1 MSLQVLNR
9 NKRHRVNT
17 SIYKAA
23 ARSGKTKV
31 AEQERNRMNL
41 QDISTYFSGVT
52 RFKGNSFQCKCP
64 VHDDHTAS
72 MTVSEGRK
80 GIVMHCHAGCET
92 KSILE
97 AVGLTES
104 DLFYDSNVTK
114 VKQDWKDRLERSKK
128 KKIVEIYNYK
138 DEKGRY
144 LYSKVRFE
152 TDQKGKK
159 EMLYGVL
166 DEEKDWFQ
174 YGLKGKRKTLYRLPE
189 MMQAAAQKRTIY
201 YTEGEKDVET
211 LRKMGLA
218 ATTAGSS
225 GDWRRIFSKYFS
237 DCNVVLLPDN
247 DEAGEKLTNG
257 MIADLIGIVNSIKVV
272 KTSDRKHGDVTDYFQ
287 DGYTIEDFN
296 RLVEKAEFIPQNQ
309 EKDVDKQKKKK
320 VTPQWIK
327 DKVAELEPEVEVNYS
342 RDDKGNGDLFADVFK
357 DVCRFNSTANC
368 WYCYNGK
375 FWEEDRSGLIVS
387 EQAKILQD
395 ALLIYVATLEDYKE
409 REEYNKHVIKMGRQQ
424 VRKNMIYDA
433 RSKYPVK
440 AEQLDQHKE
449 LFNCKNGTYN
459 LETGTLQK
467 HSPEDYISK
476 ISNVYYDP
484 AAKSTEIEKTMN
496 TILQG
501 NKGNIEY
508 IQKIFGMALSGIT
521 DEEKLFLLY
530 GATTRNGKSTLVET
544 YLFMAKDYGITMQ
557 PETLALSKKDSR
569 APSGDIARLKGTRF
583 VNAPE
588 PPQDMRFNAAL
599 IKQLTGNDMITA
611 RKIYQEEMSFMPEF
625 ITLINTNHLPIIT
638 DETLFTSGRVVV
650 IPFRKHFKEHEQDKG
665 LKRRL
670 RRKQN
675 ISGLFNWCVAGYQK
689 YLKDG
694 LETTES
700 MDREIESYRMNS
712 DKIAAFIS
720 EVLTE
725 DPTQA
730 VTIKELY
737 PIYEKWCYKYNYQ
750 PYGKTKF
757 IDYFRRLGRLKNKG
771 RIDGKQCKN
780 LVKGLYVN
788 PYKEKPEK

>member
-1 MSLQVLNR
+1 
-9 NKRHRVNT
+9 
-17 SIYKAA
+17 
-23 ARSGKTKV
+23 
-31 AEQERNRMNL
+31 MNL
-41 QDISTYFSGVT
+41 KDISTYFDGVT
-52 RFKGNSFQCKCP
+52 RFKGDSFQCKCP
-64 VHDDHTAS
+64 VHHDHTAS
-72 MTVSEGRK
+72 MTVSKGRK
-80 GIVMHCHAGCET
+80 GILVHCHAGCELEA
-92 KSILE
+92 ILE

-114 VKQDWKDRLERSKK
+114 VKQDWKDRLEHSKK
-128 KKIVEIYNYK
+128 KKVVEIYNYK
-138 DEKGRY
+138 DEKGSY

-152 TDQKGKK
+152 KDQDGKK

-166 DEEKDWFQ
+166 DEGKDWFT
-174 YGLKGKRKTLYRLPE
+174 YGLKGKHKTLYRLPE
-189 MMQAAAQKRTIY
+189 LMQAAAEKQTIY

-225 GDWRRIFSKYFS
+225 GDWRRIFTKYFS
-237 DCNVVLLPDN
+237 GCNVVLLPDN
-247 DEAGEKLTNG
+247 DEAGEKLTNA

-296 RLVEKAEFIPQNQ
+296 KLVRETEFIPQNQ
-309 EKDVDKQKKKK
+309 GKDVDKPTKKKAI
-320 VTPQWIK
+320 PQWIK
-327 DKVAELEPEVEVNYS
+327 EKVAELGPEINYS
-342 RDDKGNGDLFADVFK
+342 YDDRGNGDLFADVFK
-357 DVCRFNSTANC
+357 DVCRFNSTAKC
-368 WYCYNGK
+368 WCCYNGK
-375 FWEEDRSGLIVS
+375 FWEEDRAELIAA
-387 EQAKILQD
+387 ENAKMLQD
-395 ALLIYVATLEDYKE
+395 ALLIYATTIEDYKE
-409 REEYNKHVIKMGRQQ
+409 REEYGKHVMKIGRQQ

-440 AEQLDQHKE
+440 AEQFDQHKE

-459 LETGTLQK
+459 LETGVLQK
-467 HSPEDYISK
+467 HDPDDYISK

-484 AAKSTEIEKTMN
+484 AAKSTEIEKIMD

-530 GATTRNGKSTLVET
+530 GATTRNGKSTIVET
-544 YLFMAKDYGITMQ
+544 YLYMIRDYGITMQ

-569 APSGDIARLKGTRF
+569 TANGDIARLKGARF

-588 PPQDMRFNAAL
+588 PPQSMRFDAAL
-599 IKQLTGNDMITA
+599 IKQLTGNDSITA
-611 RKIYQEEMSFMPEF
+611 RKIYQEEMSFIPEF

-638 DETLFTSGRVVV
+638 DETLFTSGRIVV
-650 IPFRKHFKEHEQDKG
+650 IPFRKHFEEHEQDKG

-670 RRKQN
+670 KRKQN
-675 ISGLFNWCVAGYQK
+675 ISGFFNWCVAGYQK

-700 MDREIESYRMNS
+700 MDQEIESYRMNS

-725 DPTQA
+725 DFTQA

-737 PIYEKWCYKYNYQ
+737 PEYEKWCEKNNFQ
-750 PYGKTKF
+750 AHGKSKF
-757 IDYFRRLGRLKNKG
+757 TDYFRRS
-771 RIDGKQCKN
+771 GKLRNQCKIKGKN
-780 LVKGLYVN
+780 CRNVVKGLYVN
-788 PYKEKPEK
+788 PFENKER